1 MHDAFENFREKAMG
15 LFVDGGDSGGEY
27 KEVLVIRK
35 VKESE
40 LVINFRMA
48 HEPPSDFNNC

>member
-1 MHDAFENFREKAMG
+1 VHDAFENFREKAMG